1 MARQK
6 KNFSHNHKKS
16 FLHKIFPI
24 LIWLILVA
32 ALVFAMYSYYQHCLT
47 PVSTDENAESVIV
60 TVERG
65 DTISDIA
72 DNLYNQGLIKN
83 TLVFKSYASRSAKD
97 TTAIQAANYQISA
110 NMSVEEILERLVS
123 GDAYYELD
131 KVVIPEGKN
140 ITEIAE
146 ILEEKNICTADA
158 FIEEASS
165 ENLAKWKSEYPILST
180 IPDDKDR
187 GLEGYLFADT
197 YVIREDTDPETV
209 VDKMLK
215 RFDEVYTEQFADEV
229 TNQGKSVDQIII
241 MASLVELESK
251 LPEDRTTTAS
261 VFYNRLDNDMPLQS
275 DITVNYALGDKR
287 ELSTADLDFDSLY
300 NTYKY
305 SGLPIGPICS
315 PSTASIEAAVN
326 PASTNYLYFVA
337 DISTGKLHFS
347 DTLEGHQANIAQYLG
362 E

>member
-1 MARQK
+1 MSRQK
-6 KNFSHNHKKS
+6 KKFSNHHKKS
-16 FLHKIFPI
+16 FSHKMFPI
-24 LIWLILVA
+24 LIWLILAA
-32 ALVFAMYSYYQHCLT
+32 ALVFSMYSYYQYCLT
-47 PVSTDENAESVIV
+47 PISTDENAESVIV
-60 TVERG
+60 TVEEG

-72 DNLYNQGLIKN
+72 DNLYSQGLIRN
-83 TLVFKSYASRSAKD
+83 ALVFKSYASRSTKD
-97 TTAIQAANYQISA
+97 TTGIQAANYQFSA
-110 NMSVEEILERLVS
+110 NMSVEEILEQLVS

-146 ILEEKNICTADA
+146 ILEEENICTADS

-165 ENLAKWKSEYPILST
+165 ANLAKWKSEYPILST

-197 YVIREDTDPETV
+197 YVIKEDTDPETV
-209 VDKMLK
+209 VAKMLD
-215 RFDEVYTEQFADEV
+215 RFDEVYTEEFADEV
-229 TNQGKSVDQIII
+229 SEQGKTVDEIII

-261 VFYNRLDNDMPLQS
+261 VFYNRLDNDMLLQS

-287 ELSTADLDFDSLY
+287 ELSTDDLNFDSLY

-305 SGLPIGPICS
+305 KGLPVGPICS